1 MPSLGDLRARLPELS
16 KFDDAQALRYIQV
29 AYYPTR
35 SIDEIGAALGVRPP
49 EPAPQ
54 PRSAFAVANDT
65 VIEAANAAAGNVGA
79 LASFFSPGN
88 RFSKGVDEFVRRGE
102 ESQSDVVKAEKRRFR
117 EEVEGA
123 DGWTGEVGAVGRHVL
138 RNPLLSAAQAAGSF
152 AGPGLAIKGAEA
164 AAIAAKL
171 GPAAAARL
179 GLTAGVGISG
189 AMTGGDA
196 AGDAYELALNAGAT
210 EEEAQAAARQASI
223 LPGMVGA
230 VGGTI
235 GAERW
240 LLGMGKWVSNPLVR
254 AARGLLVEGAQ
265 EGFEEGLTNYEA
277 RRAAQPFDESIDPW
291 KGTPAAAAMGVALGG
306 ITGAGVGLVSPAHDA
321 QRQEAETRLA
331 GAGTVDEMV
340 KAASD
345 IALAPLSAPPIDE
358 ARALDRLDKLRG
370 QDEADQRQWS
380 EPAGMARPAPI
391 PQPGAAAPA
400 GGGALNPDEILRGTL
415 NQLSP
420 KAREDALMLLAL
432 TRRPDIPDHVNAS
445 AQAQLEA
452 ILAPAR
458 AKFAVERGDSPLM
471 AAQRAGRTK
480 TEAQDLSNLGPS
492 DPVLAY
498 VERVRQTNTPAAR
511 AFVQDFNAGR
521 ITRRDII
528 QVMQSQPADPLADFS
543 TGGAPADTA
552 SQRLQR
558 AREEGRKRQAAQA
571 PQPAPAPAPAEPQG
585 LQVARTYR
593 TRSAAAIEA
602 RRTGGEVTQVGD
614 GFAVE
619 NARVDDGLEAA
630 AHEAATSQSNDLPEP
645 TDAQKEAG
653 NYRKGHVRVS
663 GLDVSIENPKGST
676 RKGKA
681 DAAKP
686 WKVTMPAHYGY
697 IKGTKGADGDHVD
710 LFIGDRGDN
719 GRFWIIDQTT
729 PDGSKFDEHKVV
741 TGVDSA
747 EDAVRIYKASF
758 ADNFGEKV
766 YAGISAEMDADA
778 LKARLPELSRP
789 VPAADPSPAAESEAP
804 TTPATS
810 PADATAQRYDW
821 IVKNRPSQI
830 AVGLRGD
837 NVPMAFQQRQQ
848 ARRRL
853 DNEREALR
861 KQFQIVGIGSGSGR
875 RYYVVPTLE
884 RWASREDASP
894 ASQASPDVEATA
906 NTPAKST
913 PHQTIRAE
921 AQRAD
926 DAQPTHQ
933 DQGETPEAATPTVV
947 TEAVETAAE
956 KRDRKPSEMRA
967 ELLAMVDAAIKEAPD
982 YHEFAEAARTMGE
995 KDAIGAFTT
1004 DASRGALGSKYAER
1018 TESKKQRT
1026 FKIKGDG
1033 TFTVNN
1039 TVRQLL
1045 RFRTNVASNKGF
1057 AASRAVPAPERA
1069 TTALDSRSAK
1079 TAAVEMIDD
1088 DDAQAAVDYAASRG
1102 LNIADILKGDKKR
1115 LAKIAGLTPTEASF
1129 EPEQDQPAQ
1138 DQDGGTPP
1146 EGPGDTRATPAP
1158 AAEPANT
1165 YPDLE
1170 GKTIEQSMEVD
1181 GHQVVRR
1188 RDAAKAMQLLDERD
1202 HFSVQRLNRETDTME
1217 PVVFERGEYVRVHL
1231 IGSNNKFAHGEIDG
1245 ISHAR
1250 REFSVDGL
1258 WHTFGAAYKAE
1269 RPAAPERKDAVPL
1282 SSVVDAVNKKHG
1294 EGLGPA
1300 DAVSPFE
1307 AVRAVVAAMW
1317 DGKASLEDYRAGYRR
1332 LQDEAGVKA
1341 DLDKLTKDELNRM
1354 FRFVR
1359 DGKKAELVDMAY
1371 RDLQRQF
1378 ALEKQYG
1385 PSSYMMTRDGL
1396 ANYEKTK
1403 AEALDALVDGHTAE
1417 DLAEFAEG
1425 VRKNREEIATRRA
1438 NAAKAIE
1445 NPQTLDDYVAVLR
1458 ASMAQGKT
1466 LREAYMGLE
1475 PEQRERFDD
1484 LNAEAQRARRKDSD
1498 DAQRTAVRV
1507 AGQTVDGEIS
1517 ATKHTKKGHDLF
1529 VVKLSERVS
1538 REDYN
1543 TLNAGAKKIGGYYS
1557 SFRGGGA
1564 IPGFQF
1570 TTREQAEAFV
1580 KLAGGDSA
1588 AAQEAVKERRD
1599 AFADDRS
1606 QTAVERLR
1614 EMADRLAERADE
1626 SLGRDRQV
1634 NTDRRARMAASAE
1647 ASANADKALAATM
1660 RNLADAIETG
1670 KVRFLDRVRQKAQV
1684 EFLQNTLRA
1693 ARDEELRQKYPRYVD
1708 YERHKDSTPTK
1719 DTASYADAPS
1729 YTAFRSDLA
1738 ALGRRLLEEPG
1749 FKTLGQR
1756 VLKVADDVSDAY
1768 TAWAKE
1774 NLFKVSGFSAKG
1786 GGRAVFPSKTSAEAS
1801 IVRSGYRGKAIPFSA
1816 KRGEWLVILS
1826 PSEAVTRGLWQGD
1839 GDKRITLDE
1848 ALGTEIV
1855 EKAAKAQ
1862 RRGTRMDVPW
1872 QFETAHEKIKRL
1884 VALGLPGGS
1893 MLRAGLREFV
1903 ALREAPAAP
1912 NKVKELERAMVGR
1925 AKDGLDFFPTP
1936 EAVADEMVEAAGI
1949 EPGMR
1954 VLEPSAGWGHIA
1966 ERIRSAGVEP
1976 DVIELSNGRHELL
1989 EAKGFNVVGRDFMEA
2004 KAEDGGYDRILMNP
2018 PFSDGRDIEHI
2029 RHAYSLLKPG
2039 GRVVAIMGEGAFV
2052 QSMKRAQAFRDWV
2065 EEMGGTV
2072 EKLPEGTFNDP
2083 SLPVNTGANARMV
2096 VIDKPEGD
2104 LPAFQRTLGDQ
2115 SPALKALSEQD
2126 ELFALPKSAG
2136 KTVSEIA
2143 FDIDPTIKVTKQD
2156 AGGSYGA
2163 IERWRV
2169 TMPGDGGHAD
2179 ITIRKPNPYG
2189 PTVYGFNLRDGEMVD
2204 VVTERPGENREA
2216 VPDDTED
2223 IYIDAS
2229 KMKEGGGGNKVYAIA
2244 GALAHNTGRIF
2255 IGDPNGVSPV
2265 AMRRRAEQMLSLALK
2280 YGTTDFLA
2288 PHPDQIHGE
2297 ASIGVPPLKWVY
2309 GDDEGNAERLIAL
2322 NVKAVENAFPAV
2334 KKIDFDVNTGHFLN
2348 TESGRRISREGLKRR
2363 ADQLRDEA
2371 DPALGAAAAG
2381 GTTLARAAWLRA
2393 VLREARGTGEA
2404 GGGRDGVL
2412 DQLVAVAGR
2421 SRHAA
2426 AGIFRRADE
2435 GVPGRQ
2441 SVARVQ
2447 SLADQIASA
2456 WENAPPIKVVQD
2468 LQDPSVD
2475 AAVRDEDARQRAKG
2489 ATGSPSAFFHSGTV
2503 YIVAGEM
2510 ASDLDVAKALF
2521 HEALGHA
2528 GLRAAFGDSLN
2539 SVLDRMAA
2547 LYRPAVEAKGVAY
2560 GLGKMTDAGMQWG
2573 DPDKGLS
2580 PQAARRRAAEEVLAE
2595 LAETRPE
2602 STWVQKAIA
2611 AIRTWLRE
2619 NLSGVFGDMKL
2630 SDAEIIRS
2638 FIVPAR
2644 NAIERGD
2651 AKAVG
2656 GMPLFQRQADQTDTP
2671 EFLKWFGDS
2680 KVVDAEG
2687 KPLVVYHGTFAD
2699 FSKFSDRRLGEN
2711 TDDNASSE
2719 PYAQTSRVGFWF
2731 NTAPMG
2737 GSSAGYTVDMP
2748 VYLSIQNPKREM
2760 SLDWLAQGLES
2771 TKGRTYRRQL
2781 IAEGYD
2787 GLVLADEEFGGES
2800 WVAFRPEQIKSATG
2814 NRGTFDGTNPDI
2826 RFQRTAAQALP
2837 LTIDRKAITNRLA
2850 DILRNPGAKVSWF
2863 QKTLGTQYAKA
2874 EKHAEFKPVFEA
2886 VQGYIED
2893 VSTLANEAG
2902 DAAPQI
2908 LPKLDGFQDLA
2919 NKDKYGLTRKDAE
2932 TLAGPVFDGTLR
2944 YARRDGKLVEFDDVL
2959 SEAEGM
2965 DSEAKAQ
2972 RLLRDG
2978 HVTEAELKRWQATPL
2993 DIYDGA
2999 VRNRFESAYLQPG
3012 VVFTDKE
3019 LRDLF
3024 GLSDAQ
3030 ISHYRQFRASVDASL
3045 DQVVAA
3051 DALRLLGDA
3060 SPELKQLALSRR
3072 GDLRPAIEEFIQSKI
3087 DSEPDQGLRDELA
3100 ATWNDIADKFSRIEA
3115 LKQRGYA
3122 PLMRF
3127 GKFFVSVRGADGEQD
3142 FFGLYETRAQANRI
3156 ARELGEDPEFK
3167 GRVRQG
3173 VISQEAYKLFAGV
3186 PVDSLELFADTLGG
3200 DKSAAFQAWLRLT
3213 KNNRSALK
3221 RLIHRKGTAGYSEDV
3236 TRVLASFVTSNARMA
3251 SGAMNLQR
3259 AKKLAEGIQAG
3270 DVQDEAVKL
3279 VDSVQNPS
3287 ESAGAVRGLMFMHF
3301 IGGSIA
3307 SALVNATQP
3316 VMMTLPYLSQWG
3328 GMAKAS
3334 ARMVA
3339 AAQQAVGGKIND
3351 RALAAALHR
3360 AEQDGI
3366 VSPQEIH
3373 HLTADAMAT
3382 FGSNP
3387 WAKRLA
3393 FIWGAPF
3400 SLAEQFNRRVSFIAA
3415 YKTAKAEGMADPFEF
3430 AKRSV
3435 IETQGLYNKG
3445 NQPNLARNAIGA
3457 TALTF
3462 KQYSIHYLEWLGRMW
3477 NVGEPG
3483 SAQRRNGRRAVLIAL
3498 ALLMAVGGA
3507 EGLPFAEDLD
3517 DLLDTAMQA
3526 MGLDTS
3532 AAGWKHDFLAKTLGL
3547 GDVATDVSL
3556 RGLSA
3561 LPGIPLDVSIRMGMG
3576 NLIPGTGMMLRSS
3589 TDTSRDVLEFAGP
3602 FGGMVN
3608 QYKDASQKLL
3618 EGKPGEAALGVL
3630 PIALQNVSKAA
3641 KMWTTGEYRDRR
3653 DRKVMETDELDGL
3666 MKMLGFQPSA
3676 VARESNT
3683 INREMRRVQLVR
3695 NVETQIADLWAQGVR
3710 ERDPAMVAEA
3720 RQMLQDWNADNPASR
3735 ISINSAQISR
3745 RVREMQRTRAE
3756 RFERSAPKEIRP
3768 TLEAAR
3774 P

>member
-1 MPSLGDLRARLPELS
+1 MPTLADLRSRLPALRDY
-16 KFDDAQALRYIQV
+16 DDAQALQFIQA
-29 AYYPTR
+29 AYYPGR
-35 SIDEIGAALGVRPP
+35 SVEELGSALGVKPP
-49 EPAPQ
+49 EPPAP
-54 PRSAFAVANDT
+54 PRSLPRGIADLGVEVASGVARGVKFTSEALGADNAVARGAGAVDEYARSLLSAKAQHDDAR
-65 VIEAANAAAGNVGA
+65 VSEIMAAAQDGGVWDQVKAAAEAFSVAPFRMAANALGTSVPTVAAAMVPGGNSLVATRLAA
-79 LASFFSPGN
+79 LAGMGAAQGAGVV
-88 RFSKGVDEFVRRGE
+88 KGAIFER
-102 ESQSDVVKAEKRRFR
+102 VKAE
-117 EEVEGA
+117 
-123 DGWTGEVGAVGRHVL
+123 HI
-138 RNPLLSAAQAAGSF
+138 AAGAS
-152 AGPGLAIKGAEA
+152 
-164 AAIAAKL
+164 
-171 GPAAAARL
+171 
-179 GLTAGVGISG
+179 
-189 AMTGGDA
+189 
-196 AGDAYELALNAGAT
+196 
-210 EEEAQAAARQASI
+210 EEEA
-223 LPGMVGA
+223 
-230 VGGTI
+230 
-235 GAERW
+235 
-240 LLGMGKWVSNPLVR
+240 
-254 AARGLLVEGAQ
+254 
-265 EGFEEGLTNYEA
+265 
-277 RRAAQPFDESIDPW
+277 
-291 KGTPAAAAMGVALGG
+291 AAAAMEAQSYGGENTANIASGAALTAAGMATGVQPVAARLLSGSTRAAAATERGLIGRAGLGIAKEAPLEAMQGGHEQYAGNVALQREGFDVPAFQGVAGQAALEGLASAG
-306 ITGAGVGLVSPAHDA
+306 PGAAFGALDRARPAAEPAPADNQLVSSRRVAGSGALVSPAHDA

-345 IALAPLSAPPIDE
+345 IALAPLSAPPIVATPVVDE
-358 ARALDRLDKLRG
+358 NAAMARLERMR
-370 QDEADQRQWS
+370 ADDQAGLRQWV
-380 EPAGMARPAPI
+380 EPGHAEGVDGPLGIVPPM
-391 PQPGAAAPA
+391 
-400 GGGALNPDEILRGTL
+400 E
-415 NQLSP
+415 
-420 KAREDALMLLAL
+420 
-432 TRRPDIPDHVNAS
+432 
-445 AQAQLEA
+445 
-452 ILAPAR
+452 
-458 AKFAVERGDSPLM
+458 SPLV
-471 AAQRAGRTK
+471 AERAGRRR
-480 TEAQDLSNLGPS
+480 TEAQDLSSLGPS

-653 NYRKGHVRVS
+653 NYRVGHVRVS

-778 LKARLPELSRP
+778 LKAKLPELSRP
-789 VPAADPSPAAESEAP
+789 APAAEALTPPAVAANDRRLDADGAIARTDRRTLQEKVERPAADGAVVATDGDANAEGDRKFYVTMVRGDRVARLAGPFDTKEEADGMVARARDEANKADPRSAFDAFGVSGITSKEHKPGTLNATLGIAA
-804 TTPATS
+804 
-810 PADATAQRYDW
+810 PADA
-821 IVKNRPSQI
+821 I
-830 AVGLRGD
+830 ARAPTMTSEQYEAAVAERTSDFAIGLAGD
-837 NVPMAFQQRQQ
+837 EMPVSFQQRKMAEDRIP
-848 ARRRL
+848 ARLKARFNIL
-853 DNEREALR
+853 STGKGA
-861 KQFQIVGIGSGSGR
+861 SR
-875 RYYVVPTLE
+875 RYWVVPTYAEYL
-884 RWASREDASP
+884 RRRGDATTTPQP
-894 ASQASPDVEATA
+894 AEP
-906 NTPAKST
+906 
-913 PHQTIRAE
+913 
-921 AQRAD
+921 
-926 DAQPTHQ
+926 
-933 DQGETPEAATPTVV
+933 ATPT
-947 TEAVETAAE
+947 
-956 KRDRKPSEMRA
+956 
-967 ELLAMVDAAIKEAPD
+967 
-982 YHEFAEAARTMGE
+982 
-995 KDAIGAFTT
+995 
-1004 DASRGALGSKYAER
+1004 
-1018 TESKKQRT
+1018 
-1026 FKIKGDG
+1026 
-1033 TFTVNN
+1033 
-1039 TVRQLL
+1039 
-1045 RFRTNVASNKGF
+1045 
-1057 AASRAVPAPERA
+1057 PEP
-1069 TTALDSRSAK
+1069 
-1079 TAAVEMIDD
+1079 
-1088 DDAQAAVDYAASRG
+1088 QAAT
-1102 LNIADILKGDKKR
+1102 AD
-1115 LAKIAGLTPTEASF
+1115 TE
-1129 EPEQDQPAQ
+1129 QPAQ
-1138 DQDGGTPP
+1138 DQDGGAPP
-1146 EGPGDTRATPAP
+1146 GGPGDTRATPAP

-1708 YERHKDSTPTK
+1708 YERHKDSPPTK

-1976 DVIELSNGRHELL
+1976 DVIELSNGRRELL

-2229 KMKEGGGGNKVYAIA
+2229 KMKEGGGGYKVYAIA

-2826 RFQRTAAQALP
+2826 RFQRTAALGALRE
-2837 LTIDRKAITNRLA
+2837 IGGGK
-2850 DILRNPGAKVSWF
+2850 KVVGQTKRQYSSRVLEAMSNVGF
-2863 QKTLGTQYAKA
+2863 QVETPTLEARAKA
-2874 EKHAEFKPVFEA
+2874 MW
-2886 VQGYIED
+2886 
-2893 VSTLANEAG
+2893 ANAG
-2902 DAAPQI
+2902 
-2908 LPKLDGFQDLA
+2908 
-2919 NKDKYGLTRKDAE
+2919 
-2932 TLAGPVFDGTLR
+2932 
-2944 YARRDGKLVEFDDVL
+2944 
-2959 SEAEGM
+2959 
-2965 DSEAKAQ
+2965 
-2972 RLLRDG
+2972 
-2978 HVTEAELKRWQATPL
+2978 
-2993 DIYDGA
+2993 
-2999 VRNRFESAYLQPG
+2999 
-3012 VVFTDKE
+3012 
-3019 LRDLF
+3019 
-3024 GLSDAQ
+3024 
-3030 ISHYRQFRASVDASL
+3030 
-3045 DQVVAA
+3045 
-3051 DALRLLGDA
+3051 
-3060 SPELKQLALSRR
+3060 
-3072 GDLRPAIEEFIQSKI
+3072 
-3087 DSEPDQGLRDELA
+3087 
-3100 ATWNDIADKFSRIEA
+3100 
-3115 LKQRGYA
+3115 
-3122 PLMRF
+3122 
-3127 GKFFVSVRGADGEQD
+3127 
-3142 FFGLYETRAQANRI
+3142 
-3156 ARELGEDPEFK
+3156 
-3167 GRVRQG
+3167 
-3173 VISQEAYKLFAGV
+3173 
-3186 PVDSLELFADTLGG
+3186 
-3200 DKSAAFQAWLRLT
+3200 
-3213 KNNRSALK
+3213 
-3221 RLIHRKGTAGYSEDV
+3221 
-3236 TRVLASFVTSNARMA
+3236 
-3251 SGAMNLQR
+3251 
-3259 AKKLAEGIQAG
+3259 KKLAQGLFDQFAPIKNIDEKAYALMRLSKGAAGAFEVLLNGGKLKLNDGVYDFDETGRGGVLESLFIPLQGEHHDFLRWVAANRAERLIGEGKENLFTQADIDALKTLTDGTTDFDYTIQNGAQAG
-3270 DVQDEAVKL
+3270 KLTRDRTLIYRDALVTFNEFSSNVMDMAEKSGLIDGEARGLWEQEFYVPFYRVEETGEIAGANIKSGVVRQEAFRTLTGRGNKL
-3279 VDSVQNPS
+3279 NADLLDNTLMNWAHLLDAAAKNRAAKASIEAAESMGAAQKVEGPSGKGTVWFREGGERRYSFVSDDAVLDAVSSLAYTGMRGPMMTALGAMKHALTVGVTASPFFKVRNLIRDSVQAIGASPLSYNVAANVAKGWKLTDPKADDYFRLLAGGGTIHFGTMMEGNEAKRVQALV
-3287 ESAGAVRGLMFMHF
+3287 ESGMSPATMLNGEHKLKAFYRKVIEPAVTAYNELGNRGEAVNRASLYDQLRKQGIGHAEASLQARDLMDFSMQGTFASVRFLAQTVPFFNARLQGLYKLGRAAKDDPRKLGAV
-3301 IGGSIA
+3301 IG
-3307 SALVNATQP
+3307 
-3316 VMMTLPYLSQWG
+3316 
-3328 GMAKAS
+3328 
-3334 ARMVA
+3334 A
-3339 AAQQAVGGKIND
+3339 AAVASV
-3351 RALAAALHR
+3351 ALAAAYGDDDDWKKR
-3360 AEQDGI
+3360 EEWDRNNFWWFKFGG
-3366 VSPQEIH
+3366 
-3373 HLTADAMAT
+3373 TAYRIPKPFEVGAIAT
-3382 FGSNP
+3382 
-3387 WAKRLA
+3387 
-3393 FIWGAPF
+3393 
-3400 SLAEQFNRRVSFIAA
+3400 LAERGFELFASDEMTGERFRGQVLKLLGDNLSMNPIPQLVKPMLDVYANKNSF
-3415 YKTAKAEGMADPFEF
+3415 TGRP
-3430 AKRSV
+3430 
-3435 IETQGLYNKG
+3435 IETMGMERL
-3445 NQPNLARNAIGA
+3445 QPEYRFTDRTTMTARALSTAANAVTG
-3457 TALTF
+3457 
-3462 KQYSIHYLEWLGRMW
+3462 
-3477 NVGEPG
+3477 
-3483 SAQRRNGRRAVLIAL
+3483 
-3498 ALLMAVGGA
+3498 AVGGQGPSPVQIDHMIRGYFGWLGTFVVTAPDMILRPLTDQREAPAQDQLRKWTDGMVSDLRDAPSRYVSQMYEQSRELEQAYGTWRQLVKEGRGQEAA
-3507 EGLPFAEDLD
+3507 EVRADNAE
-3517 DLLDTAMQA
+3517 
-3526 MGLDTS
+3526 
-3532 AAGWKHDFLAKTLGL
+3532 KLAKFKRVERTKEQVSSLNTRIRIIERSNL
-3547 GDVATDVSL
+3547 PADVK
-3556 RGLSA
+3556 RER
-3561 LPGIPLDVSIRMGMG
+3561 IRD
-3576 NLIPGTGMMLRSS
+3576 I
-3589 TDTSRDVLEFAGP
+3589 
-3602 FGGMVN
+3602 
-3608 QYKDASQKLL
+3608 Q
-3618 EGKPGEAALGVL
+3618 
-3630 PIALQNVSKAA
+3630 
-3641 KMWTTGEYRDRR
+3641 
-3653 DRKVMETDELDGL
+3653 DRKD
-3666 MKMLGFQPSA
+3666 
-3676 VARESNT
+3676 
-3683 INREMRRVQLVR
+3683 
-3695 NVETQIADLWAQGVR
+3695 QIA
-3710 ERDPAMVAEA
+3710 
-3720 RQMLQDWNADNPASR
+3720 
-3735 ISINSAQISR
+3735 
-3745 RVREMQRTRAE
+3745 RA
-3756 RFERSAPKEIRP
+3756 
-3768 TLEAAR
+3768 L
-3774 P
+3774 